1 MNEDFY
7 SYIRKLHAF
16 IEGQERRIKRLEQ
29 NLYAMNKDI
38 NALKARP
45 AITVDKIE
53 YKFDQLK
60 VETLEG
66 TLNIGLNPSDLQGIE
81 DFSVN
86 NQNVKTQVSPTENMR
101 SVVEIED
108 TILSFIESDTET
120 MVATCEQSM
129 QRKFDP
135 TFVSF
140 IKDDIKKQLS
150 NRIDYYMNQL
160 PPETRSNELSNE
172 RQNQI
177 IQQLKLEIEK
187 GIHTFLSNLPDE
199 KKGMN

>member
-29 NLYAMNKDI
+29 CMQEMDNEIKE
-38 NALKARP
+38 LKARP

-86 NQNVKTQVSPTENMR
+86 NQNVKTQVSPTDMR

-108 TILSFIESDTET
+108 TILNFIESDTENI
-120 MVATCEQSM
+120 VASCEQSL
-129 QRKFDP
+129 QRKFDSG
-135 TFVSF
+135 FVTI
-140 IKDDIKKQLS
+140 IKEDIKKQLS
-150 NRIDYYMNQL
+150 NRISYYMNQL

-172 RQNQI
+172 HQNQI
-177 IQQLKLEIEK
+177 IEQLKLEIEK
-187 GIHTFLSNLPDE
+187 GIYTFLSNLPDE